1 MVTVMTPPLAPP
13 SIVGV
18 ADFYTPGDLVDIN
31 CTSLESK
38 PAASLKW
45 LINEQKVR
53 NSCLQICLYFCL
65 HLFILQASEGTFLPQ
80 KTLLNDTSALE
91 TSISNLR

>member
-65 HLFILQASEGTFLPQ
+65 HLFTFSGERRHIFAPQ
-80 KTLLNDTSALE
+80 NFVK
-91 TSISNLR
+91 